1 MFIKTIALVG
11 LVPTPHSM
19 KLLGLIFQGNF
30 VWRSISFRAGE
41 QFNENVCKNISAM
54 EEDGGWG
61 GEQVQDSCKIFLK
74 FTHNTAREESAGG
87 HSIILKF
94 LDCMAKF

>member
-1 MFIKTIALVG
+1 
-11 LVPTPHSM
+11 M

-61 GEQVQDSCKIFLK
+61 GEQVQDSCEFFSSSQHTTQQGK
-74 FTHNTAREESAGG
+74 RVQAGG

>member
-1 MFIKTIALVG
+1 
-11 LVPTPHSM
+11 M

-61 GEQVQDSCKIFLK
+61 GEQVQEFLQIFLK
-74 FTHNTAREESAGG
+74 FTTHNTARE
-87 HSIILKF
+87 
-94 LDCMAKF
+94 D

>member
-1 MFIKTIALVG
+1 
-11 LVPTPHSM
+11 M

-61 GEQVQDSCKIFLK
+61 GEQVQDSCKF
-74 FTHNTAREESAGG
+74 FSSSHTTGAREESAGG

>member
-1 MFIKTIALVG
+1 
-11 LVPTPHSM
+11 M

-61 GEQVQDSCKIFLK
+61 RASARFFEIFLK
-74 FTHNTAREESAGG
+74 FTTQQGKTEVQAG
-87 HSIILKF
+87 IP
-94 LDCMAKF
+94 

>member
-1 MFIKTIALVG
+1 
-11 LVPTPHSM
+11 M

-54 EEDGGWG
+54 EGRRRLGREVW
-61 GEQVQDSCKIFLK
+61 SKCKILANFSQV
-74 FTHNTAREESAGG
+74 HSSNNTAREEKSAGG